1 MADGGMAEY
10 TVVPQNQVYRLPDS
24 IPLEMGALVEP
35 MSVAYHAAVLGEVN
49 DQSRALIYGAG
60 PIGIGLWFALRGMGL
75 TEIDVVEP
83 SSTRRNVDRGS
94 RRAHA

>member
-1 MADGGMAEY
+1 
-10 TVVPQNQVYRLPDS
+10 
-24 IPLEMGALVEP
+24 
-35 MSVAYHAAVLGEVN
+35 MSVAYHAAVLGDVT

-83 SSTRRNVDRGS
+83 SPPAATPLRRSAHAPSTRPPWT
-94 RRAHA
+94 